1 MKTLVKNQYVLLNR
15 DPEYLRTY
23 ATEVV
28 ISGEFSMQCIHFC
41 GLKIEVS
48 KVLYTDIYCLYIRF
62 QTNWTKIFLVV

>member
-23 ATEVV
+23 VTEVV

-48 KVLYTDIYCLYIRF
+48 KVLCTDIYCLYIRF